1 MLQLDPPRRK
11 GLDCSALV
19 TSQCR
24 CAHRNGTTLR
34 RRRDSTARAPC
45 SAALCACAAVA
56 AMKLLIKQSA
66 GALHT
71 LPDVDATLSVAALKA
86 LLSEPPFSVP
96 VEQQR
101 LVYKGHVMKDNSTL
115 ADYGAR
121 RAPALRACFV
131 LGTFFLTMP
140 ATRAHAPPRQAW
152 RASTPF
158 TSCGK
163 TGACSRALALCRR
176 AVVVTRG
183 SPWVPSVV
191 RTALRRHRPP
201 ARLPPLAQRTLA
213 GAPSALAFLAAGK
226 TTVRRRACSA
236 KCCQVP
242 LARA

>member
-1 MLQLDPPRRK
+1 
-11 GLDCSALV
+11 
-19 TSQCR
+19 
-24 CAHRNGTTLR
+24 
-34 RRRDSTARAPC
+34 
-45 SAALCACAAVA
+45 
-56 AMKLLIKQSA
+56 MKLLIKQSA

-121 RAPALRACFV
+121 RAPALRGVRGALLSLRRFSDDA
-131 LGTFFLTMP
+131 
-140 ATRAHAPPRQAW
+140 ATRARAPPRQAW

-183 SPWVPSVV
+183 SPWVPFRGAHS
-191 RTALRRHRPP
+191 APSPPP
-201 ARLPPLAQRTLA
+201 ASSPAA
-213 GAPSALAFLAAGK
+213 FGAPNAGGSPFGAGFPGGGENNGAAARVQRQVLPSAA
-226 TTVRRRACSA
+226 R
-236 KCCQVP
+236 VP
-242 LARA
+242 HVTSLCRVVSRSCV